1 MYRNPYPRWDP
12 QYNPVPFME
21 PGWNLGQR
29 ALGVTGWAEI
39 TLELIRGLTAPSA
52 PSHVTDHFVMRG
64 SPPALRF
71 MNSLALEVIHKIT
84 GAKPASVER
93 TYVRWCNRT
102 RDYGLERTDLY
113 DMDHPRS
120 EGWFALDLRGAYDA
134 LWAILGVPHPLET
147 ELPPY
152 GQRGLGESRE
162 FELLEEGQDRL
173 NASYPDSVPPRR
185 AREAF
190 ERQLERHGRFYS
202 SERSEDEDL
211 LPEEHPLEEG
221 QYVRHYSI
229 YPETLKR
236 ISTAEAARAAAERER
251 AKLAAERAAERTV
264 CGGCG
269 GPRLG
274 HGFKHTASCRTRPVQ
289 GKLSGHGKS
298 LGLPRST
305 PQAREP
311 KPPSPPMRSCPG
323 CGGRA
328 SGRGCVH
335 ADDCSVL
342 EEVKARVAARDS
354 AKVAA
359 KKSQRKCPGCGGAAI
374 GRGYRHA
381 HDCSAIKA
389 RDTLAYERGYE
400 LQGLDGPPL

>member
-1 MYRNPYPRWDP
+1 MYRNPYPQWDP

-29 ALGVTGWAEI
+29 ALGVTSWAEI
-39 TLELIRGLTAPSA
+39 TLELIRRLTAPNA

-64 SPPALRF
+64 TSPALRF
-71 MNSLALEVIHKIT
+71 ERDQLYATLNGVLSKT
-84 GAKPASVER
+84 PGDGAQPHDFHLPLIGRPPANMTKMYAAVFAGKGTRGPSSDAVSR
-93 TYVRWCNRT
+93 SGDRWYHRA
-102 RDYGLERTDLY
+102 RDYGLERPDLY
-113 DMDHPRS
+113 DLDHPRS
-120 EGWFALDLRGAYDA
+120 GGWFALDLRGAYDA

-152 GQRGLGESRE
+152 GRRGLGEARE

-173 NASYPDSVPPRR
+173 NAAYPDSVPPRR

-190 ERQLERHGRFYS
+190 ERQLERHSRFYS

-251 AKLAAERAAERTV
+251 AELAAERAAERAV

-269 GPRLG
+269 GPRRGLG
-274 HGFKHTASCRTRPVQ
+274 SGFRHTASCRTRP
-289 GKLSGHGKS
+289 GKS
-298 LGLPRST
+298 LTPPRSA
-305 PQAREP
+305 PRARVP
-311 KPPSPPMRSCPG
+311 KPGP
-323 CGGRA
+323 
-328 SGRGCVH
+328 
-335 ADDCSVL
+335 
-342 EEVKARVAARDS
+342 EV
-354 AKVAA
+354 
-359 KKSQRKCPGCGGAAI
+359 
-374 GRGYRHA
+374 
-381 HDCSAIKA
+381 
-389 RDTLAYERGYE
+389 
-400 LQGLDGPPL
+400 